1 MMFSYLISLKSNFY
15 CALWYYSAITV
26 LNQTLTVAENTS
38 DGELDK
44 LEARSISC
52 FRKANKSNYA
62 AGLWKGSTYSLY
74 NIAKSCSLAIYYRLL
89 IPDLRQNLVNRGTYK
104 NITDEFMTRDYISWF
119 KKTKPTLQMETL
131 PQKRLHEG
139 YFSQFIISFVL
150 KFYFERLQ
158 FTKLFVAKKFK
169 IPNFIVIITL
179 EMTMTIGFS
188 WDQFEP
194 KFFMKILGLFN
205 FMMLSMI
212 MKSSISKKYQEILWI
227 DQWSK
232 IKVLV
237 QKPVKGRFF

>member
-1 MMFSYLISLKSNFY
+1 MFQKGKQVRLRSWSLDGINIQPVYYKAILFFSHLI
-15 CALWYYSAITV
+15 V
-26 LNQTLTVAENTS
+26 
-38 DGELDK
+38 
-44 LEARSISC
+44 
-52 FRKANKSNYA
+52 
-62 AGLWKGSTYSLY
+62 
-74 NIAKSCSLAIYYRLL
+74 RLL

-139 YFSQFIISFVL
+139 YFSQFMIVSAL
-150 KFYFERLQ
+150 KHYFERLQ
-158 FTKLFVAKKFK
+158 FTKPFVAKKFK

-179 EMTMTIGFS
+179 EMTMIIGSS

-194 KFFMKILGLFN
+194 KFFMKILGFFN

-212 MKSSISKKYQEILWI
+212 MKSSISKLYQGILWI

-232 IKVLV
+232 IKALV
-237 QKPVKGRFF
+237 QKPVKGRFLITFFYNYNESSVLR